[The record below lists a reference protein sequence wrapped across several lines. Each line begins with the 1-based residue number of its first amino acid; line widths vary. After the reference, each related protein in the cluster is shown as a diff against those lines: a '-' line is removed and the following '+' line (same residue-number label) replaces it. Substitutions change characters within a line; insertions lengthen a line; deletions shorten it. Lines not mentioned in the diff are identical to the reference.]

1 MVVDIS
7 LNFIIRVTNERLK
20 VIYLTVVNAGSCS
33 HLPIIKLALQK
44 EKLAE

>member
-20 VIYLTVVNAGSCS
+20 VIYLTVVNAVAV
-33 HLPIIKLALQK
+33 IFQ
-44 EKLAE
+44 